1 MNGVQTRFKC
11 KLDVKR
17 CKRFVF
23 PPSSLLPRSNALK
36 TKAIRYFQTDRTL
49 TRIVSPPLQIKGR
62 DYQVLYTKE
71 SKEVQVAIDLL
82 SMVEHKSLTVEYKE
96 RKAFLTPFI
105 PLLINPQKEHGLKG
119 VSPFAKLLHLLVNFM
134 DADGSGNTLNPDC
147 IEDEIYKLFNELYPK
162 E

>member
-1 MNGVQTRFKC
+1 M
-11 KLDVKR
+11 
-17 CKRFVF
+17 
-23 PPSSLLPRSNALK
+23 
-36 TKAIRYFQTDRTL
+36 
-49 TRIVSPPLQIKGR
+49 
-62 DYQVLYTKE
+62 LYTKE

-134 DADGSGNTLNPDC
+134 DADGSGNIALRMRYISSSMSYIPRSKTDQGIQIVKKRLSHCGWPF
-147 IEDEIYKLFNELYPK
+147 LLPK
-162 E
+162 EINGIFAPPIRQT

>member
-1 MNGVQTRFKC
+1 M
-11 KLDVKR
+11 
-17 CKRFVF
+17 
-23 PPSSLLPRSNALK
+23 
-36 TKAIRYFQTDRTL
+36 
-49 TRIVSPPLQIKGR
+49 QIKGR

-71 SKEVQVAIDLL
+71 SKEVQVALDLL

-162 E
+162 EYNGPRHSNCKKTAVPLRMAVFAS

>member
-1 MNGVQTRFKC
+1 M
-11 KLDVKR
+11 
-17 CKRFVF
+17 
-23 PPSSLLPRSNALK
+23 
-36 TKAIRYFQTDRTL
+36 
-49 TRIVSPPLQIKGR
+49 QIKGR

-96 RKAFLTPFI
+96 WKAFLTPFI

-147 IEDEIYKLFNELYPK
+147 IEDVHRQAAACRHAGGRPGYVPGHQGISRADGYQGRL
-162 E
+162 

>member
-1 MNGVQTRFKC
+1 M
-11 KLDVKR
+11 
-17 CKRFVF
+17 
-23 PPSSLLPRSNALK
+23 
-36 TKAIRYFQTDRTL
+36 
-49 TRIVSPPLQIKGR
+49 QIKGR

-71 SKEVQVAIDLL
+71 SKEVQGPLDLL

-134 DADGSGNTLNPDC
+134 DADGKRQYAEPRLH
-147 IEDEIYKLFNELYPK
+147 
-162 E
+162 

>member
-1 MNGVQTRFKC
+1 M
-11 KLDVKR
+11 
-17 CKRFVF
+17 
-23 PPSSLLPRSNALK
+23 
-36 TKAIRYFQTDRTL
+36 
-49 TRIVSPPLQIKGR
+49 
-62 DYQVLYTKE
+62 LYTKE

-134 DADGSGNTLNPDC
+134 DADGSGNTLNPEHAERQMHRVRTIQALQRAVSGSMSRNQGIQIVKKRLSHC
-147 IEDEIYKLFNELYPK
+147 GWPFLLPK
-162 E
+162 EINDIFAPPIRQT

>member
-1 MNGVQTRFKC
+1 M
-11 KLDVKR
+11 
-17 CKRFVF
+17 
-23 PPSSLLPRSNALK
+23 
-36 TKAIRYFQTDRTL
+36 
-49 TRIVSPPLQIKGR
+49 QIKGR

-147 IEDEIYKLFNELYPK
+147 IEDEIWKTSGKAHLTLTGSKMHSRLSANNALK
-162 E
+162 

>member
-1 MNGVQTRFKC
+1 M
-11 KLDVKR
+11 
-17 CKRFVF
+17 
-23 PPSSLLPRSNALK
+23 
-36 TKAIRYFQTDRTL
+36 
-49 TRIVSPPLQIKGR
+49 QIKGR

-105 PLLINPQKEHGLKG
+105 SLLINPQKEHGLKG

>member
-1 MNGVQTRFKC
+1 M
-11 KLDVKR
+11 
-17 CKRFVF
+17 
-23 PPSSLLPRSNALK
+23 
-36 TKAIRYFQTDRTL
+36 
-49 TRIVSPPLQIKGR
+49 QIKGR

-134 DADGSGNTLNPDC
+134 DADGSGNTLNPIALRMRYISSSMSYIPRSKTDQG
-147 IEDEIYKLFNELYPK
+147 IQIVKKTAVPLRMAVFAS
-162 E
+162 

>member
-1 MNGVQTRFKC
+1 M
-11 KLDVKR
+11 
-17 CKRFVF
+17 
-23 PPSSLLPRSNALK
+23 
-36 TKAIRYFQTDRTL
+36 
-49 TRIVSPPLQIKGR
+49 QIKGR

-119 VSPFAKLLHLLVNFM
+119 VIQRLRHAACRGRTGRAFAHSPHP
-134 DADGSGNTLNPDC
+134 ADGSG
-147 IEDEIYKLFNELYPK
+147 LYLAQGCA
-162 E
+162 

>member
-1 MNGVQTRFKC
+1 M
-11 KLDVKR
+11 
-17 CKRFVF
+17 
-23 PPSSLLPRSNALK
+23 
-36 TKAIRYFQTDRTL
+36 
-49 TRIVSPPLQIKGR
+49 QIKGR

-71 SKEVQVAIDLL
+71 SKEVQVAINLL
-82 SMVEHKSLTVEYKE
+82 SMVEHKE

>member
-1 MNGVQTRFKC
+1 M
-11 KLDVKR
+11 
-17 CKRFVF
+17 
-23 PPSSLLPRSNALK
+23 
-36 TKAIRYFQTDRTL
+36 
-49 TRIVSPPLQIKGR
+49 QIKGR

-71 SKEVQVAIDLL
+71 SKEVQVALDLL

-147 IEDEIYKLFNELYPK
+147 IEDEIYKLFNELDVYKRQGLFLWRSIYLDNSYSFFIIFISDLFPSTLDKGLMMIGNSIFLNLNSSK

>member
-1 MNGVQTRFKC
+1 M
-11 KLDVKR
+11 
-17 CKRFVF
+17 
-23 PPSSLLPRSNALK
+23 
-36 TKAIRYFQTDRTL
+36 
-49 TRIVSPPLQIKGR
+49 QIKGR

-119 VSPFAKLLHLLVNFM
+119 GKPLRQAAASACKLYGRGRKRQY
-134 DADGSGNTLNPDC
+134 AEPR
-147 IEDEIYKLFNELYPK
+147 LY
-162 E
+162 

>member
-1 MNGVQTRFKC
+1 MIQVNRIYLIFNRLVTKKFLVDTSDKII
-11 KLDVKR
+11 
-17 CKRFVF
+17 F
-23 PPSSLLPRSNALK
+23 SNCNYENKK
-36 TKAIRYFQTDRTL
+36 TPIS
-49 TRIVSPPLQIKGR
+49 VMQIKGR

-71 SKEVQVAIDLL
+71 SKEVQVALDLL

>member
-1 MNGVQTRFKC
+1 M
-11 KLDVKR
+11 
-17 CKRFVF
+17 
-23 PPSSLLPRSNALK
+23 
-36 TKAIRYFQTDRTL
+36 
-49 TRIVSPPLQIKGR
+49 QIKGR

-134 DADGSGNTLNPDC
+134 DADGSGNPLIPDC

>member
-1 MNGVQTRFKC
+1 M
-11 KLDVKR
+11 
-17 CKRFVF
+17 
-23 PPSSLLPRSNALK
+23 
-36 TKAIRYFQTDRTL
+36 
-49 TRIVSPPLQIKGR
+49 QIKGR

-119 VSPFAKLLHLLVNFM
+119 VSNMPQNSSSA
-134 DADGSGNTLNPDC
+134 ASQSTLPQVA
-147 IEDEIYKLFNELYPK
+147 
-162 E
+162 